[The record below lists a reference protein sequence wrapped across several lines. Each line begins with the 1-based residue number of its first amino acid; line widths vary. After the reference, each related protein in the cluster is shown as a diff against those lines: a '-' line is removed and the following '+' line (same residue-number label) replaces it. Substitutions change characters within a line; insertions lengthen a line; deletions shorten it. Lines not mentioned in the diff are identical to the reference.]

1 MSRIDAT
8 EVALWKART
17 HGHDLKGA
25 VAASDAFFPFTD
37 CVEVL
42 ADAGIKAIIVPS
54 GAKRD
59 EEVIAKAKER
69 GITILFAHER
79 HFRH

>member
-1 MSRIDAT
+1 
-8 EVALWKART
+8 
-17 HGHDLKGA
+17 

-37 CVEVL
+37 CVDVL
-42 ADAGIKAIIVPS
+42 AEAGICAIVVPA

-59 EEVIAKAKER
+59 AEVLEKAKER
-69 GITILFAHER
+69 GISLIFAHER

>member
-1 MSRIDAT
+1 MQKI
-8 EVALWKART
+8 ALWKART
-17 HGHDLKGA
+17 HHHDSARA

-42 ADAGIKAIIVPS
+42 AANGIKAIIVPK

-59 EEVIAKAKER
+59 EEVVQKAKEL
-69 GITILFAHER
+69 GVSLLFANER